1 MRELITFAVG
11 QAGNQIS
18 SAFWQSILNEHG
30 LDGDG
35 RYVGDNQVEQL
46 SRVGVFFEPS
56 GQEGK
61 YVPRSIQVDLEPG
74 TMDTIRSGPLGKLFR
89 PDNYINGES
98 GAGNNFS
105 KGYYTEGAE
114 LLDQVLDVARK
125 EAEKAD
131 MLQGFQLVH
140 SLGGGT
146 GSGLGTNLLTKLR
159 EEFPDR
165 MLATW
170 SVLPSPKVSDTVVEP
185 YNATLSFHQLVE
197 NSDMTFCLD
206 NEALYDICQRTLR
219 TKDPTYADLNSI
231 ISYAMSGCST
241 TLRFPG
247 QLNSDL
253 RKMGVNLVPFP
264 RLHFFT
270 TGFAPLVAPGSKAY
284 QSLKTSELIAQG
296 YDPKNIMAAIDP
308 RHGKYLTVAAIFRG
322 KVNARDV
329 ENEMYNLREKN
340 PSGFVEWIP
349 NNVLTSL
356 CDIAPPQLKMSA
368 TFIANTTSIQEL
380 FKRTHDQFSLM
391 FRRKAFL
398 HWYTGE
404 GMDEMEFTEAES
416 NLMDLIAE
424 YQQYESA
431 GVDEDG
437 LEEELY
443 EGEYQE
449 EAGEQV
455 YEGEES
461 VQYADEQ

>member
-1 MRELITFAVG
+1 
-11 QAGNQIS
+11 
-18 SAFWQSILNEHG
+18 
-30 LDGDG
+30 
-35 RYVGDNQVEQL
+35 
-46 SRVGVFFEPS
+46 
-56 GQEGK
+56 
-61 YVPRSIQVDLEPG
+61 
-74 TMDTIRSGPLGKLFR
+74 
-89 PDNYINGES
+89 
-98 GAGNNFS
+98 
-105 KGYYTEGAE
+105 
-114 LLDQVLDVARK
+114 
-125 EAEKAD
+125 
-131 MLQGFQLVH
+131 
-140 SLGGGT
+140 
-146 GSGLGTNLLTKLR
+146 
-159 EEFPDR
+159 
-165 MLATW
+165 
-170 SVLPSPKVSDTVVEP
+170 
-185 YNATLSFHQLVE
+185 
-197 NSDMTFCLD
+197 
-206 NEALYDICQRTLR
+206 
-219 TKDPTYADLNSI
+219 
-231 ISYAMSGCST
+231 
-241 TLRFPG
+241 
-247 QLNSDL
+247 
-253 RKMGVNLVPFP
+253 MGVNLVPFP

-340 PSGFVEWIP
+340 PAGFVEWIP

-431 GVDEDG
+431 GVEEDE
-437 LEEELY
+437 
-443 EGEYQE
+443 EGCTRESIRRRSWLMVRDNIMRVRRAFSTPSKKE
-449 EAGEQV
+449 EAPKMTFLVSHFAMFSGLYVMLSPKCFSLPHDCLARFVRAAQCKD
-455 YEGEES
+455 S
-461 VQYADEQ
+461 V

>member
-1 MRELITFAVG
+1 M
-11 QAGNQIS
+11 
-18 SAFWQSILNEHG
+18 
-30 LDGDG
+30 LDD
-35 RYVGDNQVEQL
+35 
-46 SRVGVFFEPS
+46 
-56 GQEGK
+56 
-61 YVPRSIQVDLEPG
+61 
-74 TMDTIRSGPLGKLFR
+74 
-89 PDNYINGES
+89 
-98 GAGNNFS
+98 A
-105 KGYYTEGAE
+105 A
-114 LLDQVLDVARK
+114 
-125 EAEKAD
+125 
-131 MLQGFQLVH
+131 
-140 SLGGGT
+140 
-146 GSGLGTNLLTKLR
+146 
-159 EEFPDR
+159 
-165 MLATW
+165 
-170 SVLPSPKVSDTVVEP
+170 
-185 YNATLSFHQLVE
+185 
-197 NSDMTFCLD
+197 
-206 NEALYDICQRTLR
+206 
-219 TKDPTYADLNSI
+219 
-231 ISYAMSGCST
+231 
-241 TLRFPG
+241 FPG
-247 QLNSDL
+247 SAQLGPAQD
-253 RKMGVNLVPFP
+253 GVNLVPFP

-322 KVNARDV
+322 NVNARDV

-340 PSGFVEWIP
+340 PAGFVEWIP

-431 GVDEDG
+431 GVDEVD
-437 LEEELY
+437 EELY
-443 EGEYQE
+443 EQEYQD
-449 EAGEQV
+449 QV
-455 YEGEES
+455 DGQQEYADDS

>member
-1 MRELITFAVG
+1 MRELVTFAAG

-18 SAFWQSILNEHG
+18 SSFWQVLLDEHG
-30 LDGDG
+30 LDGEG
-35 RYVGDNQVEQL
+35 RYVGDKEADQL
-46 SRVGVFFEPS
+46 SKVGVFFEPTS
-56 GQEGK
+56 SEGK
-61 YVPRSIQVDLEPG
+61 FVPRAIQVDLEPG
-74 TMDTIRSGPLGKLFR
+74 TMDTLRSGRLGKLFR
-89 PDNYINGES
+89 PDNYIHGES

-105 KGYYTEGAE
+105 KGFYTEGAE

-125 EAEKAD
+125 EAERAD
-131 MLQGFQLVH
+131 MLQGFQLLH

-159 EEFPDR
+159 EEYPDR

-206 NEALYDICQRTLR
+206 NEALYDICQRTLK
-219 TKDPTYADLNSI
+219 TKDPNYDDLNRI

-270 TGFAPLVAPGSKAY
+270 TGFAPLVSPGNKAY
-284 QSLKTSELIAQG
+284 QSLKVPELVAQG
-296 YDPKNIMAAIDP
+296 FDPKNIMAAIDP

-322 KVNARDV
+322 SVNGRDV
-329 ENEMYNLREKN
+329 ENEMVNLKEKN
-340 PSGFVEWIP
+340 GNGFVEWIP
-349 NNVLTSL
+349 NNVLSSL
-356 CDIAPPQLKMSA
+356 CDIAPPKLKMSA
-368 TFIANTTSIQEL
+368 TFIGNTTSIQEL

-398 HWYTGE
+398 HWYTTE

-416 NLMDLIAE
+416 NLMVRFPFPPSFFARSSIAV
-424 YQQYESA
+424 A
-431 GVDEDG
+431 
-437 LEEELY
+437 LF
-443 EGEYQE
+443 
-449 EAGEQV
+449 A
-455 YEGEES
+455 S
-461 VQYADEQ
+461 VVGQCG